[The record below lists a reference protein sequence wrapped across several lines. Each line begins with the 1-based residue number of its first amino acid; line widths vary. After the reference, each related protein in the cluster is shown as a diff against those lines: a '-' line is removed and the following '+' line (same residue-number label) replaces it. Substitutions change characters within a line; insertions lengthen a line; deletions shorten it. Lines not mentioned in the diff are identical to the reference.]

1 MSERVLSAREI
12 RASLAIRDLTD
23 EESGPHAMQLL
34 LREVV
39 EALRYAWGCAVLVH
53 RESPIVS
60 VEENYDRLR
69 YPPDGAAR
77 DARHTRYLNDATILR
92 TWTSGMVP
100 GLLRRLSESEDWD
113 DVLLVCPG
121 VVYRRDV
128 IDRLHTGEPHQA
140 DLWRIRRGTPLGSE
154 DLREMVRISVSA
166 ALPDHGARTVP
177 ADHPYT
183 TAGLQVDAEAGGRW
197 VEVGEC
203 GLALPALLEE
213 NGLDPGRVSGL
224 AMGLGL
230 DRLLM
235 LRKGM
240 GDIRLLRSA
249 DLRVAGQLLDLS
261 PYEPVSSQPEIRR
274 DLSVAVDEDASPEEL
289 GDLVRSSLGARSAR
303 VESVEVLSETPYED
317 LPEAAKGR
325 LGISRG
331 QKNVL
336 VRVVLRDLERAL
348 THEEAN
354 ELRDEVYA
362 AIHRGTAWSWASPTR
377 SGA

>member
-12 RASLAIRDLTD
+12 RGALAIRDLTD

-39 EALRYAWGCAVLVH
+39 EALRSAWGCAVLVH
-53 RESPIVS
+53 RAHPIVS

-77 DARHTRYLNDATILR
+77 DARHTRYLNGATVLR

-100 GLLRRLSESEDWD
+100 GLLRRLSGSEDWD

-121 VVYRRDV
+121 LVYRRDV
-128 IDRLHTGEPHQA
+128 IDRLHTGEPHQV
-140 DLWRIRRGTPLGSE
+140 DLWRIRRGSPLVAG
-154 DLREMVRISVSA
+154 DLREMVRLVVSA
-166 ALPDHGARTVP
+166 ALPDHEARTVP

-183 TAGLQVDAEAGGRW
+183 TRGAQIDAKDGGRW

-203 GLALPALLEE
+203 GLALPALLRE
-213 NGLDPGRVSGL
+213 NGLDPVSVSGL

-249 DLRVAGQLLDLS
+249 DPRVAGQLLDLS
-261 PYEPVSSQPEIRR
+261 PYEPVSSQPPVRR

-289 GDLVRSSLGARSAR
+289 GDRVRDSLGARSVC
-303 VESVEVLSETPYED
+303 VESVEVLSETPYEE
-317 LPEAAKGR
+317 LPEAARGR
-325 LGISRG
+325 LGISPG

-354 ELRDEVYA
+354 GLRDEVYA
-362 AIHRGTAWSWASPTR
+362 AIHRGTVWRWAT
-377 SGA
+377 GAR